1 MEKRDRTALP
11 LTPEGK
17 ALEDSFKKVG
27 SNITTSQKKFMLA
40 VADMN
45 IGLEDSF
52 KKVGSLAY
60 DVLEEHWLIK
70 YLRERDG
77 EA

>member
-17 ALEDSFKKVG
+17 A
-27 SNITTSQKKFMLA
+27 
-40 VADMN
+40 
-45 IGLEDSF
+45 LEDSF